1 MRNDD
6 GEGEQVKKGMDR
18 NTGGGGFHSN
28 FNCLLHVHWFSRR
41 VRKGCP
47 GNLLS
52 NAIYKNRST
61 AAAAAALI
69 ANAALELLK
78 LLVWFATIDRAKWII
93 YFPIE
98 AATSDGG
105 SFAPPAQ
112 YQNMISRR

>member
-69 ANAALELLK
+69 ANAALELLPRS
-78 LLVWFATIDRAKWII
+78 TER
-93 YFPIE
+93 
-98 AATSDGG
+98 SG
-105 SFAPPAQ
+105 SFFPQLRPVLPMAARSHHLL
-112 YQNMISRR
+112 NIKI